1 MRSAKSR
8 LTRSELVV
16 AVTVVVAAM
25 VGTSPAAADPED
37 LVPVCSAGEVPELNN
52 CRAGP
57 NQEFATNAPGANPE
71 LPVGIDPGLATA
83 T

>member
-1 MRSAKSR
+1 MRRAKSR
-8 LTRSELVV
+8 LTRSGLVV

-25 VGTSPAAADPED
+25 VGSPPAAADPED
-37 LVPVCSAGEVPELNN
+37 LVPVCSGGEVPELNN

-57 NQEFATNAPGANPE
+57 NQENATNAPGENPE
-71 LPVGIDPGLATA
+71 LPMGIDPGLAPA